1 MEELDYAQGTLPQHF
16 EINLEYADDILV
28 ATTNHAEIE
37 NLKQQM
43 PIILNSRDLIVNNT
57 KTEEYTVRQNID
69 E

>member
-1 MEELDYAQGTLPQHF
+1 MEEPDYGQGTLPQHF
-16 EINLEYADDILV
+16 KINLEYADNISV

-43 PIILNSRDLIVNNT
+43 PIILSSRDLIVNNT
-57 KTEEYTVRQNID
+57 KTEEYTVRQNI